1 MQKTRKSLWFL
12 TSFLLA
18 SGASFL
24 LLPQLTATLFLSNTV
39 YPDLM
44 LRVIGM
50 FLFAFGIVMLQ
61 IVRHRIEVLYLTTV
75 IVRAFIAASLL
86 WFFAITLNPMYL
98 VLVTFVIVGTVIT
111 GYNYM
116 TERKIGAARI

>member
-1 MQKTRKSLWFL
+1 MQKTRRSLWFL
-12 TSFLLA
+12 TSFLLG

-24 LLPQLTATLFLSNTV
+24 LLPQLTATLFLSNTI

-61 IVRHRIEVLYLTTV
+61 IVRHRVEVLYLTTV

-86 WFFAITLNPMYL
+86 WFFAITMNPMYL
-98 VLVTFVIVGTVIT
+98 VLASLVILGMVIT
-111 GYNYM
+111 GYNYLV
-116 TERKIGAARI
+116 ERKFAAA